1 MKLVIAT
8 RQSPLAL
15 WQAEHVRDRL
25 LAQHPQMQV
34 ELLKLTTEG
43 DRRLDAPLA
52 AFGGKGLFIK
62 ELEQALLDGRAD
74 LAVHSMKDV
83 PVTLPEGFA
92 LGPILQRA
100 DVRDALVMPQAAT
113 LDALPQG
120 ARVGTASQRRQ
131 AQLAARRP
139 DLSIHPVRGN
149 VGTRLQRLDEG
160 RFEALVLAAAGL
172 DRLGLSARITQR
184 LDPADMLPAVG
195 QGAVG
200 IEYRAGDHQ
209 TADWVAPLN
218 HLETA
223 TCVRAE
229 RALSQALGGDC
240 TLPLA
245 GYAQLDGDQL
255 SMRAF
260 MGMPEGSAHARW
272 QGQGSAS
279 APEALGEAAAQGL
292 RADGATA
299 ILERLRAES

>member
-195 QGAVG
+195 QGAGG

-260 MGMPEGSAHARW
+260 MGMPDGSAHARW
-272 QGQGSAS
+272 QGQGAAS

>member
-25 LAQHPQMQV
+25 VATYPDLQV

-74 LAVHSMKDV
+74 IAVHSMKDV

-100 DVRDALVMPQAAT
+100 DMRDALVMAPGCT
-113 LDALPQG
+113 LDALPQS

-139 DLSIHPVRGN
+139 DLVIGSVRGN

-160 RFEALVLAAAGL
+160 RFDALILAAAGL
-172 DRLGLSARITQR
+172 DRLGLADRIAQR

-200 IEYRAGDHQ
+200 IEYRAGD
-209 TADWVAPLN
+209 TRTLEIIAPLN
-218 HLETA
+218 HDETS

-229 RALSQALGGDC
+229 RALSLALGGDC

-245 GYAQLDGDQL
+245 GFAELEGGTL

-260 MGMPEGSAHARW
+260 MGMPDGSAHAKW
-272 QGQGSAS
+272 QGRAT
-279 APEALGEAAAQGL
+279 AAEPEALGTAAASGL
-292 RADGATA
+292 RGEGATE
-299 ILERLRAES
+299 ILERLRVQS

>member
-25 LAQHPQMQV
+25 LAQHAGLQV

-83 PVTLPEGFA
+83 PVTLPDGFA

-100 DVRDALVMPQAAT
+100 DVRDALVMPQAAG
-113 LDALPQG
+113 LDGLPQG

-160 RFEALVLAAAGL
+160 RFQALVLAAAGL
-172 DRLGLSARITQR
+172 DRLGLAARITQR
-184 LDPADMLPAVG
+184 LDPVEMLPAVG

-200 IEYRAGDHQ
+200 IEYRAGDEQ
-209 TADWVAPLN
+209 TAEYIAPLN
-218 HLETA
+218 HAETA
-223 TCVRAE
+223 QCVRAE
-229 RALSQALGGDC
+229 RALSLALGGDC

-245 GYAQLDGDQL
+245 GYAELDGEQL
-255 SMRAF
+255 SLRAF
-260 MGMPEGSAHARW
+260 MGMPDGSAHARW
-272 QGQGSAS
+272 QGQGVA
-279 APEALGEAAAQGL
+279 ADPEALGQAAAEGL
-292 RADGATA
+292 RAAGATA
-299 ILERLRAES
+299 ILERLRAQ

>member
-25 LAQHPQMQV
+25 LAQHAGLQV

-83 PVTLPEGFA
+83 PVTLPDGFA

-100 DVRDALVMPQAAT
+100 DVRDALVMPQAAD
-113 LDALPQG
+113 LDGLPQG
-120 ARVGTASQRRQ
+120 ARIGTASQRRQ

-160 RFEALVLAAAGL
+160 RFQALVLAAAGL
-172 DRLGLSARITQR
+172 DRLGLAARITQR

-200 IEYRAGDHQ
+200 IEYRAGDEQ
-209 TADWVAPLN
+209 TAQCIAPLN
-218 HLETA
+218 HPETA
-223 TCVRAE
+223 LCVRAE
-229 RALSQALGGDC
+229 RALSLALGGDC

-245 GYAQLDGDQL
+245 GYAELDGEQL
-255 SMRAF
+255 SLRAF
-260 MGMPEGSAHARW
+260 MGMPDGSAHARW
-272 QGQGSAS
+272 QGQGLA
-279 APEALGEAAAQGL
+279 ADPEALGQAAAEGL
-292 RADGATA
+292 RAAGATA
-299 ILERLRAES
+299 ILERLRAQ